1 VRGRR
6 QQQGRSTKRCGKH
19 GLRRAVRKTDEVAPA
34 LLAAAGLWSHLASF
48 EVVVRFLVT
57 ASAMV
62 VMFQAFRARNYAVAV
77 VFGAIALFYNP
88 VAPAFSFSG
97 DWQRAVVAASA
108 VLFVASLA
116 WPTRR
121 IARTEHN
128 D

>member
-62 VMFQAFRARNYAVAV
+62 VMFPSLAGEILRGRGRVRSAC
-77 VFGAIALFYNP
+77 
-88 VAPAFSFSG
+88 
-97 DWQRAVVAASA
+97 A
-108 VLFVASLA
+108 VLQPAGARVQFFRRLA
-116 WPTRR
+116 TRR
-121 IARTEHN
+121 GGGKRRPVRRVTRLAHWKDCEEGT
-128 D
+128 